1 MNERLF
7 FLGPGL
13 VLAVEVSGETGLTE
27 LLAAGAVYGY
37 GLLGFIVLTLIFKYA
52 FTSGIARYTISEGR
66 TIFDGLREIPGPK
79 NWEVIFI
86 MFIYLMET
94 IAFGGVALVAA
105 TMLTHLVPAL
115 PSRELIA
122 IAGIGVIVFLLWRE
136 SYERFEHIL
145 TVMGLMFIVGV
156 LYSLFAV
163 PLPATADI
171 LHGFSAVAEAESL
184 ITFMALMGAVG
195 SGLNLLLYSVW
206 LHEKIGDRHG
216 EAYFR
221 AHMRSVNEN
230 LVMVFVIVG
239 IFAFGFIM
247 LGYAALHGHGSDHM
261 SLEAVVGDV
270 AHVVDALP
278 GGAAVFLITGF
289 FTLFGAT
296 MSGMDGRARAIASIL
311 RSTTGTGRSEKTL
324 YRAILLLFAAIMLS
338 AVLFG
343 HPADV
348 IHHVAAAASI
358 MFAVLGF
365 MVIYLDSRL
374 PAHARGSRL
383 WLAVMVL
390 GSTLFLAVALL
401 QEEMFLT
408 FGLPLIERF
417 AVLGLVV
424 YFLLRTNLI
433 QRAIA
438 GYLTPLDTVAVVTIF
453 SLFSIYGTAYGIP
466 FNDAIINF
474 RDLGPMIAG
483 LLGGPVAGL
492 LTGLIGGAYRYSLG
506 GWTAFPCFAATVA
519 AGLIAGCFSRRWGA
533 FTYLRFIFLGILV
546 ESVHLLIIFPLLAY
560 PAPLADIIDLVRTV
574 FLPMVVTNTL
584 GLFFF
589 LFMIRNQ
596 DAAGPVRTLDP
607 AGFVV
612 RAYQRIRH
620 GGLAPDEMGGLF
632 VLVVLAALL
641 PAAFVLDTSLL
652 ASVLPLIERIAV
664 LGFVA
669 FLIAQTGFFRRLALG
684 RQSTTDLLWLV
695 ISAGFLSVY
704 GSMRGFEV
712 AGLAVTFRDLGPM
725 IAGLIGGPAAGL
737 LAGLFGG
744 AFSSSG
750 GWPAFSSVV
759 SPVVAGLLA
768 GYFNRRWMGQFGFL
782 RLIFLGAL
790 VACIQVLLL
799 IPVSGLP
806 EAPVT
811 VLLPLIAANAVG
823 LSVFLSMLRERGI
836 ETVLKERPYR
846 EPQLGVPPG
855 VLHEERQEN

>member
-37 GLLGFIVLTLIFKYA
+37 GLLGFIILTLIFKYA

-66 TIFDGLREIPGPK
+66 NIFDGLRAIPGPK

-115 PSRELIA
+115 PSQELIA
-122 IAGIGVIVFLLWRE
+122 IAGIGLLVFLLWRE

-145 TVMGLMFIVGV
+145 TVMGLMLIVGV

-163 PLPATADI
+163 PLPGTGDL
-171 LHGFSAVAEAESL
+171 LHGFSTVVEAESL

-221 AHMRSVNEN
+221 AHMQSVKEN

-247 LGYAALHGHGSDHM
+247 LGYAALHGYGTDHL
-261 SLEAVVGDV
+261 SLETVLGDV

-278 GGAAVFLITGF
+278 GGAAVFLIIGF

-311 RSTTGTGRSEKTL
+311 RSTTGTDRSEKTL
-324 YRAILLLFAAIMLS
+324 YRIILLLFAAIMLS

-374 PAHARGSRL
+374 PAYARGSRL
-383 WLAVMVL
+383 WLGVMVL

-438 GYLTPLDTVAVVTIF
+438 GYLTPLDTAAVVTIF
-453 SLFSIYGTAYGIP
+453 SLFSIYGTACGIP
-466 FNDAIINF
+466 FDDAIINF

-506 GWTAFPCFAATVA
+506 GWTAFPCFIATVA
-519 AGLIAGCFSRRWGA
+519 AGLIAGYFSRRWGA

-546 ESVHLLIIFPLLAY
+546 EAVHLLVIFPLLAY
-560 PAPLADIIDLVRTV
+560 PAPLADILDLIRAV

-596 DAAGPVRTLDP
+596 DAAGPVRALDP
-607 AGFVV
+607 AGFAA
-612 RAYQRIRH
+612 RAYRRLRQ
-620 GGLAPDEMGGLF
+620 GSFAPDERGGLF
-632 VLVVLAALL
+632 VLVLLAAVL
-641 PAAFVLDTSLL
+641 PVSLALDASLL
-652 ASVLPLIERIAV
+652 AFAIPLVEQIAV
-664 LGFVA
+664 IGFVA

-684 RQSTTDLLWLV
+684 RQSTADILWLV
-695 ISAGFLSVY
+695 IFAGGLSVY
-704 GSMRGFEV
+704 GSMRGIEV
-712 AGLAVTFRDLGPM
+712 GGLVVTFRDLGPM
-725 IAGLIGGPAAGL
+725 IAGLVGGPVAGL
-737 LAGLFGG
+737 LAGLIGG
-744 AFSSSG
+744 AFSSPG
-750 GWPAFSSVV
+750 GWPALPGAVA
-759 SPVVAGLLA
+759 PVAAGLLA
-768 GYFNRRWMGQFGFL
+768 GYFGRRWMGQFGYL
-782 RLIFLGAL
+782 RLFSLGAL
-790 VACIQVLLL
+790 VGCSQIL
-799 IPVSGLP
+799 ILAPSAPSGAALFS
-806 EAPVT
+806 A
-811 VLLPLIAANAVG
+811 IATNTVG
-823 LSVFLSMLRERGI
+823 LAVFLYILRDRGV
-836 ETVLKERPYR
+836 ETVLQSSPHRKRRSE
-846 EPQLGVPPG
+846 VPPG
-855 VLHEERQEN
+855 VQHEERQES